1 MEILSTGEK
10 IKRARIY
17 KGYTLKSLCDNK
29 ISVSKM
35 SCIENDKIKPE
46 QWILEFVADK
56 LEVDMEYLEQD
67 VKSQII
73 KNINDISKNPPAEN
87 YEKVL
92 WYNLKFAEGYS
103 YYNICFTIIHMLFNY
118 HLDRNEFEKMQFI
131 VSPYYE
137 YLQKC
142 FSNKNASMYYMDIA
156 RYFYVSK
163 EYFQAINYYDNV
175 LNICRKSDY
184 NEYLAKAMYCKAFCY
199 FIIKD
204 YDKAYELAMK
214 IIDLEDSTGESIENV
229 EVYHMLAVISLKM
242 HTNKFEKYEKKV
254 YELYKNDLK
263 SKSEAMFDYA
273 QVLFS
278 LKKKDRALNYLN
290 KSLDIYP
297 KDNIK
302 ELVNF
307 MLMSIDD
314 LVKNKVMKRAHAI
327 CDVTLDYAIS
337 LNNITFIEKA
347 YYYKALILLK
357 EGDFTRGE
365 MYMNFSLDNLLKF
378 GTSSEIYKRYM
389 EMGKM
394 YYNINNVSESI
405 KYFSFAINLKEKYKF
420 LSDKKCTYV

>member
-17 KGYTLKSLCDNK
+17 KGYTLKSLCNNK

-46 QWILEFVADK
+46 HWILEFVADK
-56 LEVDMEYLEQD
+56 LEIDIQYLEQD

-73 KNINDISKNPPAEN
+73 KNIKDISKNPPAEN
-87 YEKVL
+87 YEKIL

-103 YYNICFTIIHMLFNY
+103 YCNICFTIMHKLFNY
-118 HLDRNEFEKMQFI
+118 QLDKKEFEKIQFI
-131 VSPYYE
+131 ISPYYE

-175 LNICRKSDY
+175 LSICIKSGY
-184 NEYLAKAMYCKAFCY
+184 SEYLSKAMYCKAFCY

-204 YDKAYELAMK
+204 YDKAYELAVK
-214 IIDLEDSTGESIENV
+214 IIGLEDSKGESA
-229 EVYHMLAVISLKM
+229 EVYHMLAVLSLKM
-242 HTNKFEKYEKKV
+242 HTGKFEQYEKKV
-254 YELYKNDLK
+254 YELYKDDLK
-263 SKSEAMFDYA
+263 SKAEAMFDYA
-273 QVLFS
+273 QILFGF
-278 LKKKDRALNYLN
+278 KKKERALNYLN
-290 KSLDIYP
+290 RSLDIYP

-302 ELVNF
+302 ELANF
-307 MLMSIDD
+307 MLMSTDT
-314 LVKNKVMKRAHAI
+314 LVKNKVMKRAHII
-327 CDVTLDYAIS
+327 CDMTLDYAID
-337 LNNITFIEKA
+337 LNNIIFIEKA

-357 EGDFTRGE
+357 ERDFIRGE

-378 GTSSEIYKRYM
+378 GTSSEIYERYM

-394 YYNINNVSESI
+394 YYNMKNVPESI